1 MKRNSEAAFWLV
13 AFATAVLYGFMH
25 AGQYGVSFFGGKTQP
40 RTIGLLVHAV
50 METYGWLPSFAAGL
64 IVARRAVLLGLLVV
78 LLGKVFTLFFRD
90 LLAPTLIIDD
100 WDPAVVNLVQ
110 LALAIVEAV
119 VAATAGQFLANRG
132 SSNKPFQPIARENAR
147 SG

>member
-13 AFATAVLYGFMH
+13 AFAAAVLHGFMH
-25 AGQYGVSFFGGKTQP
+25 AGQYGVSFFGGETQP

-50 METYGWLPSFAAGL
+50 METYGWFPSFAAGL
-64 IVARRAVLLGLLVV
+64 IFARRAVLLGFLIV
-78 LLGKVFTLFFRD
+78 LLGKVFTLFSRD

-110 LALAIVEAV
+110 LALAIAGAM
-119 VAATAGQFLANRG
+119 VAAMAGQFLANRG
-132 SSNKPFQPIARENAR
+132 SSNKPLCRTGNQSA
-147 SG
+147 